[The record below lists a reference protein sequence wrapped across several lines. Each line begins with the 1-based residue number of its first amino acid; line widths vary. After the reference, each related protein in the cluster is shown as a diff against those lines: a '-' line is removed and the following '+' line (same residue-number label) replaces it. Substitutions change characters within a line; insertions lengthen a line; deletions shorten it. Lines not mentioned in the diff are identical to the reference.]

1 MEKNVRS
8 KRAARLGR
16 IDYARFLRAPATL
29 AASHAAFAMNR
40 AGPGHVE
47 LATHFSTAVGLG
59 PPRVGLSSAQQLL
72 AAGTPFVY
80 LTLTNDHQRPTE
92 KAHDATLKWS
102 RTLDGASAAA
112 TVRLIGPPGMFVVE
126 SYRKKMLCRMSEDL
140 AKLDPAL
147 RYALPCAF
155 SGPRDEQGAAHEAL
169 LNAQAGAPLSTR
181 GGGEKAAAPL
191 WIVRQLRGRGSMAF
205 GLGMRKEVF
214 THEQARAQPRAR
226 A

>member
-1 MEKNVRS
+1 MDRTQ
-8 KRAARLGR
+8 RASRLGR
-16 IDYARFLRAPATL
+16 IEYGRFLRAPATL
-29 AASHAAFAMNR
+29 DASHAAFVMNR
-40 AGPGHVE
+40 AGPGHVD

-72 AAGTPFVY
+72 AADTPFVY

-102 RTLDGASAAA
+102 RTLDGASGA

-155 SGPRDEQGAAHEAL
+155 SGPRDEQGAALEAL
-169 LNAQAGAPLSTR
+169 LRSQAGRTLTLTVTLTLTLTLALTLTLTVAHLR
-181 GGGEKAAAPL
+181 EVGHVDAEGG
-191 WIVRQLRGRGSMAF
+191 
-205 GLGMRKEVF
+205 
-214 THEQARAQPRAR
+214 
-226 A
+226 

>member
-1 MEKNVRS
+1 METSVR
-8 KRAARLGR
+8 ATRLGR
-16 IDYARFLRAPATL
+16 IDYGRFLRAPATL
-29 AASHAAFAMNR
+29 DASHGAFAMNR
-40 AGPGHVE
+40 AGPGHVD

-102 RTLDGASAAA
+102 RTLDGVSAGA

-140 AKLDPAL
+140 GKLDPAL

-169 LNAQAGAPLSTR
+169 LRAQASAP
-181 GGGEKAAAPL
+181 G
-191 WIVRQLRGRGSMAF
+191 
-205 GLGMRKEVF
+205 
-214 THEQARAQPRAR
+214 
-226 A
+226 